1 MLGVLELQV
10 LELLAELP
18 RLQAATEE
26 AAAWPR
32 AGFYKG
38 SLRSSVFGAAFF
50 SRGLGASFLEG

>member
-18 RLQAATEE
+18 RLQVATEE

-32 AGFYKG
+32 AFERGGGGGGFTRA
-38 SLRSSVFGAAFF
+38 L
-50 SRGLGASFLEG
+50 